1 MPTSEFMSFALIQWN
16 LSNISD
22 RKGLNAKQ
30 AEFAVCKYHSH
41 RQVGAGIMMS
51 MEMLVN

>member
-1 MPTSEFMSFALIQWN
+1 

-30 AEFAVCKYHSH
+30 AEFAVRKYRSH
-41 RQVGAGIMMS
+41 HWVGAGIMMS